1 MNSNSDKLTQT
12 NMTENTSLTSLE
24 SGFVSLN
31 ELKTKEQMAVEN
43 AEIFAKIGKIVNYF
57 KELGEKINLMAK
69 KSWQG
74 TTTCLSSVCTKNWLT
89 NNFLLIMFVLLLVTL
104 FADLST
110 YSIINYMYIKSDKE
124 PDLFLVI
131 LHASMSF
138 YLVFFPVLLIY
149 SFVFKLISSVRPSID
164 SKWFLIISKIIPNL
178 FVSILLSFLFII
190 MICFYYGFLSH
201 IFDDMDAIIILKIY
215 LFSLHWILFFSFSFS
230 TYLINLPTRQGNTL
244 VV

>member
-1 MNSNSDKLTQT
+1 M
-12 NMTENTSLTSLE
+12 
-24 SGFVSLN
+24 
-31 ELKTKEQMAVEN
+31 
-43 AEIFAKIGKIVNYF
+43 
-57 KELGEKINLMAK
+57 GEKINLMA

-74 TTTCLSSVCTKNWLT
+74 TTTCLSSVCNKNWLT
-89 NNFLLIMFVLLLVTL
+89 NNYLLIMFVLLLVTL

-138 YLVFFPVLLIY
+138 YLVFLPVFLIY
-149 SFVFKLISSVRPSID
+149 SFVFKLISSIRPSID

-215 LFSLHWILFFSFSFS
+215 LFSLHWILFFSFYFS
-230 TYLINLPTRQGNTL
+230 TYLINFPLRQGNTL
-244 VV
+244 EV